1 MSLLAELKRRNVF
14 RVAVMYLAVSWLVLQ
29 ATDVIGSLLGLPSW
43 AGKLVILLLVIGFP
57 AALVFSWLYELT
69 PEGVQRDKSVD
80 SDASSRR
87 DTARRLNLLT
97 IAAAV
102 LALLVVAVDR
112 MVPEDR
118 APTET
123 SKGPVAI
130 AVLPFIDLSSDKDQE
145 HFGDGIAEEVLNL
158 LANVQGLR
166 VTSRTSSFSFKAQT
180 AALPTIATKLGVS
193 HIVEGSVRKSG
204 TRMRVTAQLINVAS
218 DEHIWSETY
227 ERELTDVFAIQSD
240 VAGQIARVLTTAL
253 SADEASLIGE
263 RPTNSL
269 AAWQN
274 FVAARNIY
282 RSRLNAD
289 DIDRAI
295 SLVDDAIEQ
304 DENFARAYSL
314 RAALLLGPVF
324 FGGLGRDEAASL
336 QEAIRT
342 AEHALKLAPQ
352 LGEPWFVLAQAAYWE
367 GRLEDADRY
376 FRQGVSR
383 APNNADGRN
392 WYGTFLISAGY
403 LQRGWTEEQRAIELD
418 PLSPVISWQ
427 AAFAALAAG
436 RLDAVL
442 AYTVKARENGWPNW
456 QPSAIAAGV
465 ALQKGQFDE
474 AEVQYL
480 AAMPPLQED
489 VAMAFEA
496 IRSGRIDAAT
506 RELLDTLSAYGPPG
520 AARWNTEVLAGDI
533 DAAFKTAWDN
543 LDPNSLIDADG
554 NGGPPRLASGR
565 IGELL
570 RADWWFA
577 SASGFRK
584 DPRFPELM
592 RAVGLLAFWQKNG
605 WPDLC
610 QPVGDTLQ
618 CR

>member
-1 MSLLAELKRRNVF
+1 MSLLSELKRRNVF

-29 ATDVIGSLLGLPSW
+29 ATDVLGSLLGLPSW
-43 AGKLVILLLVIGFP
+43 AGRLVVLLLIIGFP

-69 PEGVQRDKSVD
+69 PEGIRRDSAMAPNE
-80 SDASSRR
+80 SARR

-97 IAAAV
+97 IAAAG
-102 LALLVVAVDR
+102 LAILVIGLDR
-112 MVPEDR
+112 LVPEQNRPADIGQD
-118 APTET
+118 
-123 SKGPVAI
+123 KVAI

-166 VTSRTSSFSFKAQT
+166 VTSRTSSFSFKGQT
-180 AALPTIATKLGVS
+180 EALPTIATKLGVS

-204 TRMRVTAQLINVAS
+204 TRMRVTAQLINVAA

-227 ERELTDVFAIQSD
+227 DRELTDVFAIQSD

-274 FVAARNIY
+274 FVTARNIY

-289 DIDRAI
+289 DIDRAL

-304 DENFARAYSL
+304 DENFARAHSL
-314 RAALLLGPVF
+314 RSALLLGPVF
-324 FGGLGRDEAASL
+324 FEGMARHEAANL
-336 QEAIRT
+336 KEAIRT
-342 AEHALKLAPQ
+342 AEHALELAPR

-376 FRQGVSR
+376 FREGVSR

-403 LQRGWTEEQRAIELD
+403 LQRGWTEAQRAIDLD

-427 AAFAALAAG
+427 AAFAALVAG
-436 RLDAVL
+436 RFDAVQ
-442 AYTVKARENGWPNW
+442 AYTVKARDNGWPNW
-456 QPSAIAAGV
+456 QPSAIAAGA

-474 AEVQYL
+474 AEEKYL
-480 AAMPPLQED
+480 AALPPLQKNL
-489 VAMAFEA
+489 AMAFEA
-496 IRSGRIDAAT
+496 IRSGKIDAAT
-506 RELLDTLSAYGPPG
+506 RELLDELDAYGPPG
-520 AARWNTEVLAGDI
+520 AARWNSEVLAGDI
-533 DAAFKTAWDN
+533 DAAFKTAWDH
-543 LDPNSLIDADG
+543 LDPDSLIDADG
-554 NGGPPRLASGR
+554 NGGPPRRADGH
-565 IGELL
+565 IGGIL
-570 RADWWFA
+570 RGDWWFPA
-577 SASGFRK
+577 TSEFRK

-610 QPVGDTLQ
+610 QPDGDTLQ